1 MKTKFSR
8 IKYSLCNWI
17 SRFLICYRSYLLIFF
32 IIFLIAFV
40 TGIMTCSHYSSSIT
54 CENLINKYLYDFL
67 IKDSTCISYFLK
79 LSAYYI
85 IISLCVVLL
94 SKNLFLIIVDCFL
107 IFFMSYIYGFDLCI
121 IILSLGLSGVVL
133 GILILGVLGVLLFLI
148 FMLIVSIATKRYFI
162 NKKSC
167 DGVQGSTYFKLY
179 LLLIIVSEII
189 LFVMCQLFSIIHI
202 FVIVE

>member
-8 IKYSLCNWI
+8 IKYSFFNWI
-17 SRFLICYRSYLLIFF
+17 SRFLICYRSYLLVFF
-32 IIFLIAFV
+32 IIFLIAFI

-54 CENLINKYLYDFL
+54 CEHLINKYLYDFL
-67 IKDSTCISYFLK
+67 TKESTFISYFLK

-85 IISLCVVLL
+85 ILFLCIIFL
-94 SKNLFLIIVDCFL
+94 SKNLFMIIVNCFL

-121 IILSLGLSGVVL
+121 IILSLGLSGVIF
-133 GILILGVLGVLLFLI
+133 GILILGVLGVFLFLT
-148 FMLIVSIATKRYFI
+148 FLLIISIATKRYFV

-167 DGVQGSTYFKLY
+167 DGVQSGSYLRLY
-179 LLLIIVSEII
+179 LMLIIVSEII
-189 LFVMCQLFSIIHI
+189 LFVMCLLFSIIHI